1 MTQSLPG
8 FSLAKRLRAGETV
21 FSAWCGLASPLITDV
36 MAREG
41 FNTVTIDQQHGMW
54 DHSATVTS
62 IAGIRGGGAAPVV
75 RVPLDDFGGV
85 SRAFGSMLMGINPEK
100 SLKHSLEAMRESILK
115 PGLEVPPLPEGLPQC
130 GSPVARPSGCSSPA
144 AR

>member
-1 MTQSLPG
+1 MPQDLPG

-62 IAGIRGGGAAPVV
+62 IAGIRGGGILIGVEARTDEEVDQLEELLDELGAENV
-75 RVPLDDFGGV
+75 RT
-85 SRAFGSMLMGINPEK
+85 A
-100 SLKHSLEAMRESILK
+100 
-115 PGLEVPPLPEGLPQC
+115 
-130 GSPVARPSGCSSPA
+130 
-144 AR
+144 